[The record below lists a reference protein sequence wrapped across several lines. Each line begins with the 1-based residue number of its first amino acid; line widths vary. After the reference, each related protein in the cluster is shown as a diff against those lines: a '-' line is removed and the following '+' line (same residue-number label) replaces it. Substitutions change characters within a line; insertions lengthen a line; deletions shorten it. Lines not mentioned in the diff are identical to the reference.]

1 MSIRKHKPKK
11 CDSVQMVRDRCESR
25 GQAVNEVMR
34 KFCEDVERRKAERD
48 ADELARAMVR
58 LADELGANV

>member
-1 MSIRKHKPKK
+1 MPRKPLSPEATAALH
-11 CDSVQMVRDRCESR
+11 
-25 GQAVNEVMR
+25 NVMR

-58 LADELGANV
+58 LCDEMGPNV

>member
-1 MSIRKHKPKK
+1 MTRKPL
-11 CDSVQMVRDRCESR
+11 SAEATAALQN
-25 GQAVNEVMR
+25 AMR
-34 KFCEDVERRKAERD
+34 KACEWLEERNAERD

>member
-1 MSIRKHKPKK
+1 
-11 CDSVQMVRDRCESR
+11 
-25 GQAVNEVMR
+25 MR
-34 KFCEDVERRKAERD
+34 KPLSPEATEALHEHMRKACERMEQRNAERD

>member
-1 MSIRKHKPKK
+1 MTRKLLSPEAEAEL
-11 CDSVQMVRDRCESR
+11 QN
-25 GQAVNEVMR
+25 AMR